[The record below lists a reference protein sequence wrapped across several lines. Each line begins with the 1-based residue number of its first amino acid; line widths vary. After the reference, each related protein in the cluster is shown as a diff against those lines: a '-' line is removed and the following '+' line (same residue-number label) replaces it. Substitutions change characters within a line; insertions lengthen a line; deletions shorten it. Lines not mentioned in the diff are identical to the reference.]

1 MAARRDATEQIDF
14 ALRRHFSASFS
25 EAERAALVA
34 IIREW
39 DCAHPD
45 LDRTARVNGWL
56 CLAREA
62 LMAASPLAGLA
73 AAR

>member
-1 MAARRDATEQIDF
+1 MAARRDAAEQIDF

-34 IIREW
+34 VIREW
-39 DCAHPD
+39 DAAHPD
-45 LDRTARVNGWL
+45 LDRGTRVNGWL
-56 CLAREA
+56 ALAREA
-62 LMAASPLAGLA
+62 LAVASPLAVLA

>member
-1 MAARRDATEQIDF
+1 MAARRDAAEQIDF

-34 IIREW
+34 VIREW
-39 DCAHPD
+39 DAAHPD
-45 LDRTARVNGWL
+45 LDRGTRVNGWL
-56 CLAREA
+56 ALARDA
-62 LMAASPLAGLA
+62 LAVASPLAVLA